1 MKNKYEVL
9 GIVGEG
15 AYGIVYKCLN
25 KETNKYVAV
34 KKFKET
40 QDKLVQKTMKR
51 ELAMLQMLH
60 HENVVE
66 FQESF
71 VSKGNFFLVF
81 EYVEKNLLEV
91 LEESPRG
98 LSPKLIRSLVFQM
111 CKAVDYLHKNNM
123 IHRDVKPENLLID
136 ENLNLKLCDF
146 GFARK
151 VKLNK
156 HNNNIDTMTDYV
168 ATRWY
173 RSPELLLSGGI
184 YGPEVDYW
192 AIGCIM
198 GELADGNPMFPG
210 EDEVDQLDCII
221 KILGNLPETLVNM
234 YYENPIYNGKE
245 LLKIKK
251 PETLEKRYLGILSPT
266 AIDFMKGLL
275 ELDPNKR
282 LNGENVFKHK
292 YFSIFMKN
300 NNNNNNNNT
309 IANNN
314 VNTNNNLNNS
324 NSASNIKVNNND
336 KAINNKINNNININK
351 IILKNNPNANLILS
365 NSNTKRNDA
374 NLIKEAKSN
383 VVVKNYTTR
392 EKDKDEMSIKKTEKD
407 KQTENAYTN
416 RNNNNSVNNIVSN
429 INQKLINKNIIN
441 QKLKKEIKEIESKQ
455 VAVNASPAKVIN
467 NTTNINIINYNCYN
481 NATNRNSNMQ
491 IQKKILD
498 IAQNPKAEFKSFT
511 NQDILENSLATINK
525 SKELVNHNANNLTL
539 FNGNESFYGN
549 KNNFTLKKK
558 TNNNFTKSMIN
569 FNSIKVNKFNLGN
582 KPSKKSTSMKK
593 IENEHNNNNDLSLKM
608 PQQNIGVISLSQG
621 KVEKKKKDKDKS
633 IIKQANNTFYN
644 FNLNVIQNNNNANSI
659 INTNTLGTG
668 YKGSNTSNNFATLL
682 NKAYSTNGFK
692 SFFSN
697 KDNKYNY
704 KLNTNYIKEENKK
717 YIYNNSFN
725 DKIIEEKDELDI
737 SNSNIYEYNQ
747 KSYSK
752 KKTKKKLLIPFGS
765 ENLDLYNKNSIGYGT
780 FYKKNFLFGFKKKE
794 NNNKKYINNNKLP
807 KLYKSISNATQYN
820 YFVNNKIKKNN
831 SNIYMVGK
839 KGFNP
844 YNYDYTSKFK
854 FYVP

>member
-40 QDKLVQKTMKR
+40 HDKLVQKTMKR
-51 ELAMLQMLH
+51 ELAMLQLLR

-91 LEESPRG
+91 LEESPHG
-98 LSPKLIRSLVFQM
+98 LSPKLIRSLVYQM
-111 CKAVDYLHKNNM
+111 CKAVSYLHKNNM

-136 ENLNLKLCDF
+136 ENFNLKLCDF

-156 HNNNIDTMTDYV
+156 NNNNIDTMTDYV

-221 KILGNLPETLVNM
+221 KILGNLPENLVNM
-234 YYENPIYNGKE
+234 YYENPIYNGKD
-245 LLKIKK
+245 LFKIKK
-251 PETLEKRYLGILSPT
+251 PETLEKRYMGILSPT

-275 ELDPNKR
+275 ELDPTKR
-282 LNGENVFKHK
+282 LSGDNVFKHK

-300 NNNNNNNNT
+300 NNTNSNSNNN
-309 IANNN
+309 ANNN
-314 VNTNNNLNNS
+314 VINVNNNLNNS
-324 NSASNIKVNNND
+324 NSVTNIKGNKDEKNIIINKVNNN
-336 KAINNKINNNININK
+336 INLNKINLKNSNPDISPFQNNSNRNEHIQNKINIINKNSISKDKDKEDINSKKSEKDKMPESNNTNKENNNSINNINPK
-351 IILKNNPNANLILS
+351 ISIK
-365 NSNTKRNDA
+365 
-374 NLIKEAKSN
+374 IKEK
-383 VVVKNYTTR
+383 
-392 EKDKDEMSIKKTEKD
+392 EKPKKD
-407 KQTENAYTN
+407 
-416 RNNNNSVNNIVSN
+416 
-429 INQKLINKNIIN
+429 
-441 QKLKKEIKEIESKQ
+441 IESKPIN
-455 VAVNASPAKVIN
+455 VTPSKVIN

-481 NATNRNSNMQ
+481 NATNRNSNLQ

-498 IAQNPKAEFKSFT
+498 FAQNQKSQFKSFT
-511 NQDILENSLATINK
+511 NHDLLENNLINI
-525 SKELVNHNANNLTL
+525 SKPKEVIINQINNSNNLTIL
-539 FNGNESFYGN
+539 NGSESLYAH
-549 KNNFTLKKK
+549 KNNFNIKKK
-558 TNNNFTKSMIN
+558 LNNFTKSMMN
-569 FNSIKVNKFNLGN
+569 FNSIKKLTLIN
-582 KPSKKSTSMKK
+582 KPSKKSTSVKI
-593 IENEHNNNNDLSLKM
+593 IENENNNNNSNIDLSLKL
-608 PQQNIGVISLSQG
+608 PQSISGISLSQG
-621 KVEKKKKDKDKS
+621 KADKKKINKDKDKN

-644 FNLNVIQNNNNANSI
+644 FNLNVIQNNNNTNNILNS
-659 INTNTLGTG
+659 NNSLNS
-668 YKGSNTSNNFATLL
+668 YKGSNTNTNFGSLL
-682 NKAYSTNGFK
+682 SKAYSTNGFK

-717 YIYNNSFN
+717 YLYNNSFN
-725 DKIIEEKDELDI
+725 DKNIIDEKDELDI
-737 SNSNIYEYNQ
+737 SDYNIYDYNQ

-752 KKTKKKLLIPFGS
+752 KKEKKKLLIPFGS
-765 ENLDLYNKNSIGYGT
+765 ENLDVYNKNRMGYGT
-780 FYKKNFLFGFKKKE
+780 FYNKNFMFGFKKKDKM
-794 NNNKKYINNNKLP
+794 KKYNNNNKLP

-831 SNIYMVGK
+831 SNIYMIGK
-839 KGFNP
+839 KAFNP
-844 YNYDYTSKFK
+844 YNYDYSNKLKYYNPKFL
-854 FYVP
+854 V